1 VRVTIKEIQ
10 DMKRRGEKI
19 PVLTAYD
26 YTTARILDDAGIPL
40 LLVGDSLGQVVLGYD
55 STVPV
60 TMDEMVHHIRAVVRG
75 ARKAHVVGDMPFMSF
90 QADETDAV
98 RNAGRM
104 LKEGGCQSVK
114 LEGGR
119 HVAGTVSR
127 IVQAGIPVMGHIGLT
142 PQAVNQLGG
151 YRVQGKTSD
160 SARRL
165 MEDAVALQK
174 AGAYSVVIELVP
186 APLAEL
192 ISKRVTIPTIGIGAG
207 AGCDGQVQVLH
218 DMLGLFDDFVPKHTR
233 RFAQLGAGIRSAVE
247 EYIGD
252 VQATTF
258 PSDDESF
265 QMEQRVVEELEAAT
279 SRP

>member
-1 VRVTIKEIQ
+1 MRVTIKEIQ

>member
-1 VRVTIKEIQ
+1 VTIKEIQ

-26 YTTARILDDAGIPL
+26 YTTAKLVEDAGIQV

-55 STVPV
+55 TTVPV
-60 TMDEMVHHIRAVVRG
+60 TMDEMVHHIRAVARG
-75 ARKAHVVGDMPFMSF
+75 ARKAHIIGDMPFMSY
-90 QADETDAV
+90 QADQSDAV

-119 HVAGTVSR
+119 TVAGTVSR

-151 YRVQGKTSD
+151 YRVQGKTPD
-160 SARRL
+160 DAARL
-165 MEDAVALQK
+165 LDDALALQD
-174 AGAYSVVIELVP
+174 AGAYALVIELVP
-186 APLAEL
+186 APLSEL
-192 ISKRVTIPTIGIGAG
+192 ISQRVTIPTIGIGAG

-218 DMLGLFDDFVPKHTR
+218 DMLGLFDDFVPKHAR

-247 EYIGD
+247 EYIAD
-252 VQATTF
+252 VQAVTF

-265 QMEQRVVEELEAAT
+265 KMEQAVVEELEAAT

>member
-218 DMLGLFDDFVPKHTR
+218 DMLGLFDDFVPKHAR
-233 RFAQLGAGIRSAVE
+233 RFAQLGAEIRSAVE

>member
-1 VRVTIKEIQ
+1 MRVTTKDIQ
-10 DMKRRGEKI
+10 DLKRRGEKI

-26 YTTARILDDAGIPL
+26 YTTAKLVEGAGIQV
-40 LLVGDSLGQVVLGYD
+40 LLVGDTLGQVVLGYD
-55 STVPV
+55 TTVPV
-60 TMDEMVHHIRAVVRG
+60 TMDEMVHHIRAVARG
-75 ARKAHVVGDMPFMSF
+75 ARKAHIIGDMPFMSY
-90 QADETDAV
+90 QADQSDAV

-119 HVAGTVSR
+119 TVARTVSR

-151 YRVQGKTSD
+151 YRVQGKTPD
-160 SARRL
+160 DAARL
-165 MEDAVALQK
+165 LDDALALQD
-174 AGAYSVVIELVP
+174 AGAYALVIELVP
-186 APLAEL
+186 TPLSEL
-192 ISKRVTIPTIGIGAG
+192 ISNQLMIPTIGIGAG

-218 DMLGLFDDFVPKHTR
+218 DMLGLFDDFVPKHAR

-247 EYIGD
+247 EYIAD
-252 VQATTF
+252 VQALTF

-265 QMEQRVVEELEAAT
+265 KMEQAVVEELEAAT

>member
-1 VRVTIKEIQ
+1 VTTKDIQ
-10 DMKRRGEKI
+10 DLKRRGEKI

-26 YTTARILDDAGIPL
+26 YTTAKLVEGAGIQV
-40 LLVGDSLGQVVLGYD
+40 LLVGDTLGQVVLGYD
-55 STVPV
+55 TTVPV
-60 TMDEMVHHIRAVVRG
+60 TMDEMVHHIRAVARG
-75 ARKAHVVGDMPFMSF
+75 ARKAHIIGDMPFMSY
-90 QADETDAV
+90 QADQSDAV

-119 HVAGTVSR
+119 TVARTVSR

-151 YRVQGKTSD
+151 YRVQGKTPD
-160 SARRL
+160 DAARL
-165 MEDAVALQK
+165 LDDALALQD
-174 AGAYSVVIELVP
+174 AGAYALVIELVP
-186 APLAEL
+186 TPLSEL
-192 ISKRVTIPTIGIGAG
+192 ISNQLMIPTIGIGAG

-218 DMLGLFDDFVPKHTR
+218 DMLGLFDDFVPKHAR

-247 EYIGD
+247 EYIAD
-252 VQATTF
+252 VQALTF

-265 QMEQRVVEELEAAT
+265 KMEQAVVEELEAAT

>member
-1 VRVTIKEIQ
+1 MRVTIKEIQ

-26 YTTARILDDAGIPL
+26 YTTAKLVEDAGIQV

-55 STVPV
+55 TTVPV
-60 TMDEMVHHIRAVVRG
+60 TMDEMVHHIRAVARG
-75 ARKAHVVGDMPFMSF
+75 ARKAHIIGDMPFMSY
-90 QADETDAV
+90 QADQSDAV

-119 HVAGTVSR
+119 TVAGTVSR

-151 YRVQGKTSD
+151 YRVQGKTPD
-160 SARRL
+160 DAARL
-165 MEDAVALQK
+165 LDDALALQD
-174 AGAYSVVIELVP
+174 AGAYALVIELVP
-186 APLAEL
+186 APLSEL
-192 ISKRVTIPTIGIGAG
+192 ISQRVTIPTIGIGAG

-218 DMLGLFDDFVPKHTR
+218 DMLGLFDDFVPKHAR

-247 EYIGD
+247 EYIAD
-252 VQATTF
+252 VQAVTF

-265 QMEQRVVEELEAAT
+265 KMEQAVVEELEAAT